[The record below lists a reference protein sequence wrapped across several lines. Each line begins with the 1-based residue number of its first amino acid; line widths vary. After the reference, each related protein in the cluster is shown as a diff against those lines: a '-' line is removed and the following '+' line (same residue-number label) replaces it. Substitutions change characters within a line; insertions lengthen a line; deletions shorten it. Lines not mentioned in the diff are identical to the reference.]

1 MYSLLTSCYWSCSL
15 NVLRILYSIVLLTFY
30 TKEIKNASE
39 CIVELYKHT
48 GIFKNT
54 REVLREAQGTAECF
68 SHFSTVLKNSQVLIY
83 KCNST
88 MHEDEVFYFFY
99 KNNAKEIARAHTRD
113 VSSVHYNSIK
123 HACDLSHMLYGAIMN
138 LNWPI
143 TMCAISQTFIYN
155 NLQVISRT
163 TFFLYLKC

>member
-15 NVLRILYSIVLLTFY
+15 NVLYILYSIVLLTFY

-54 REVLREAQGTAECF
+54 REVHREAQSTAECF

-88 MHEDEVFYFFY
+88 MHEDELFYFFY
-99 KNNAKEIARAHTRD
+99 KNNAKEIARAHTCD

-123 HACDLSHMLYGAIMN
+123 QPHALWS
-138 LNWPI
+138 
-143 TMCAISQTFIYN
+143 YN
-155 NLQVISRT
+155 ELELTNHSVRN
-163 TFFLYLKC
+163 